1 MVATPAPAPQ
11 PVVAPAPAPQPAP
24 KPVPAPKPAKPSFA
38 EAFGAFGEVNTAAVP
53 ARGAVDI
60 RKISP
65 TRPKPPPPPP
75 PPPVPSRIWVQIGVG
90 RDTGRLAY
98 TWRKMQQDD
107 PALFKGHKASYTG
120 MGRTNRMVIGP
131 FSTHE
136 AAEAFLKKAK
146 AANYSDAYVW
156 NSPVGEVVDPVGK

>member
-1 MVATPAPAPQ
+1 MPKPAPA
-11 PVVAPAPAPQPAP
+11 A
-24 KPVPAPKPAKPSFA
+24 KPAKPSFA